1 MLIVLGVLAA
11 LLAAAWLLRG
21 ASRAWQRGERGT
33 LLAVAAALGALAL
46 AALAATGRMHWLGA
60 LAAAFIPFLRRI
72 GSLLRLLP
80 LVSSVLKGARAGS
93 SAGHRQTPRPPK
105 GGMTRAEAFGV
116 LGLAEG
122 ASEREIMESHR
133 RLMQRVHPDRGG
145 SAFLAQQLNEARRV
159 LLDKGKA

>member
-33 LLAVAAALGALAL
+33 LLAVIAALGALAL
-46 AALAATGRMHWLGA
+46 AGLAATGRMHWLGA

-72 GSLLRLLP
+72 GGFLRLLP

-93 SAGHRQTPRPPK
+93 STGHRQAPRTPNGR
-105 GGMTRAEAFGV
+105 MTRAEAFTV

-122 ASEREIMESHR
+122 ASEREILETHR

-159 LLDKGKA
+159 LLEEDKA